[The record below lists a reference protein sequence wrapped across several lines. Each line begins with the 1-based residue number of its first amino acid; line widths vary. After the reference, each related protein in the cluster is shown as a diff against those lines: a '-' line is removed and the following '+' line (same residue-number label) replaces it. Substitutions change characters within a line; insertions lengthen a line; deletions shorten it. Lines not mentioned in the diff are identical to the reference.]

1 MDDESLGVLVG
12 DDDDDDD
19 DDDFFGCWLSR
30 IGSMRANNMQTKNV
44 EHTSGKQ

>member
-30 IGSMRANNMQTKNV
+30 IGSMRANKIKKKNV